1 MSEQNSPIIEELH
14 PTSPAPLDG
23 PAVTT
28 TASGKTPGGL
38 PRSVWTVGGIMLL
51 SIVGLGTA
59 LAVRS
64 NSQPIDPNAEMTAA
78 GPSAGPAKAG
88 ESNKALRNRS
98 GAQTAGEQVADASTA
113 PALCKHCGTVESVQ
127 SERRKGE
134 GSGVGAVAGG
144 VLGGLAG
151 NQMGKGSGKTAMTVL
166 GAVGGGF
173 AGNAVEK
180 NMKAY
185 TVYHVKVRM
194 ADGSERTFTESTAPA
209 VGSRVVVEGN
219 HIKVDGSAP
228 VNNTDQ
234 PA

>member
-1 MSEQNSPIIEELH
+1 MSSEEQYAPIFEELH

-23 PAVTT
+23 AAPKP
-28 TASGKTPGGL
+28 GKTPGGL
-38 PRSVWTVGGIMLL
+38 PRSVWLLGGAMLL

-64 NSQPIDPNAEMTAA
+64 NSQPIDPNAELTAA
-78 GPSAGPAKAG
+78 GPSAGPGKAHQ
-88 ESNKALRNRS
+88 KR
-98 GAQTAGEQVADASTA
+98 GAAQGADETLADASTA
-113 PALCKHCGTVESVQ
+113 PAPCKHCGTVESVQ
-127 SERRKGE
+127 AERRKGE

-151 NQMGKGSGKTAMTVL
+151 NQVGKGSGKTAMTVL

-173 AGNAVEK
+173 AGHAVEK

-194 ADGSERTFTESTAPA
+194 ADGSERTFIERSAPA

-219 HIKVDGSAP
+219 DLKVDGSAP
-228 VNNTDQ
+228 AVNPDQ